1 MQFLKKK
8 KKKDRKS
15 FELLTIDQ
23 KWFLETRACVCKRS
37 FPVIG
42 IRKVGC
48 EFYTRKILIQ
58 SVESADGGFIGDGL
72 QTPCH
77 QVCVCVCN
85 FET

>member
-1 MQFLKKK
+1 ML
-8 KKKDRKS
+8 
-15 FELLTIDQ
+15 IDQ
-23 KWFLETRACVCKRS
+23 KKALETRACVCKRS
-37 FPVIG
+37 FPVAG

-58 SVESADGGFIGDGL
+58 SVESAGVIGDGL

-77 QVCVCVCN
+77 QVYVYVYVCN